1 METWDFWQDG
11 LAAPAV
17 NMATDEALLL
27 TARRRGRPLLRF
39 YGWDRPAVSIGYVQS
54 LSSAPTGYAVV
65 RRPTGGGIV
74 YHDFDFTYTVA
85 FPSGHWLTG
94 LDRIRSYA
102 VLNESVQR
110 GLSLLDLQP
119 QLSSLEISPE
129 VDRATMVCFTHPTRY
144 DILLDGRKIAG
155 SAQRRTQDGLL
166 HQGSIHFGGPLP
178 IARDKLAEALLQGFK
193 EVMDLELIDFK
204 PEDDLLKL
212 IATLATSKYSLAD
225 WNAKRP

>member
-11 LAAPAV
+11 DGSPAV

-27 TARRRGRPLLRF
+27 TASGRGRPLLRF
-39 YGWDRPAVSIGYVQS
+39 YGWDRPSVSIGYVQS
-54 LSSAPTGYAVV
+54 LASAPGGFAVV

-74 YHDFDFTYTVA
+74 YHDFDFTYTVV
-85 FPSGHWLTG
+85 FPAGHWLTG

-110 GLSLLDLQP
+110 GLAVLDMQS
-119 QLSSLEISPE
+119 QLSSLEISPS

-144 DILLDGRKIAG
+144 DILLNGHKIAG

-166 HQGSIHFGGPLP
+166 HQGSLHFGGPLP
-178 IARDKLAEALLQGFK
+178 FSRDKLAEALLRGFR
-193 EVMDLELIDFK
+193 EVMNLEIVEFT
-204 PEDDLLKL
+204 PMDDLRKV
-212 IATLATSKYSLAD
+212 IADLARDKYSQD
-225 WNAKRP
+225 VWNAKRP